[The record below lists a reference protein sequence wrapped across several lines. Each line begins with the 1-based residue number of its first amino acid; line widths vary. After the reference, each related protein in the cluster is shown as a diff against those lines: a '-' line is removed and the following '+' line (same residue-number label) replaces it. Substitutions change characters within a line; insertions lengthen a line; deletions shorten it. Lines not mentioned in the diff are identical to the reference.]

1 MREKLLVNDIHLGAT
16 RVSGTTQAS
25 QMVIREYLLASFERL
40 AFEHLDKDMIVN
52 GDLFDAFWVSPLD
65 ALGFY
70 DVARR
75 WLKASVISAQGIK
88 VGGKMWVGRGNHD
101 WSKDSMKMSS
111 FDMICRILSAEFP
124 DRFVPVTEPDWL
136 TTGIRMIP
144 HMANQELFDLAL
156 EQTPQPI
163 GRAPLLLLHANY
175 DNGYTADSDHSLN
188 VSAEQAGKLMAN
200 GWTLVFGHEHQARR
214 IARSYC
220 VRTNTH
226 DWGVIVTGN
235 QWPSSVADC
244 LNNPDNVKH
253 AHIIKADRTLVP
265 ILTWQ
270 ADDDF
275 AQLDWRDLASYEGGA
290 RFIRVTGKASSEEAS
305 DAIAAIS
312 QFRRDRAEVLVV
324 TNAVVVEGVADMG
337 ELKATAENI
346 KAFDVLG
353 FLIDQLDEKQAA
365 KVREL
370 IARDENNGRQLE
382 AA

>member
-40 AFEHLDKDMIVN
+40 AFEHLDKDMIIN

-75 WLKASVISAQGIK
+75 WLKES
-88 VGGKMWVGRGNHD
+88 GGKLWVGRGNHD

-124 DRFVPVTEPDWL
+124 DRFFAVTESQWL
-136 TTGIRMIP
+136 EGEIYMVP
-144 HMANQELFDLAL
+144 HMPNQDLFNLELEKVGEFKYAD
-156 EQTPQPI
+156 
-163 GRAPLLLLHANY
+163 GKRGVLLLHANY

-200 GWTLVFGHEHQARR
+200 GWTLIFGHEHQARR
-214 IARSYC
+214 ISRSYC

-226 DWGVIVTGN
+226 DWGVIITGN

-253 AHIIKADRTLVP
+253 AHIIKADLTLEP
-265 ILTWQ
+265 IVTWQ

-275 AQLDWRDLASYEGGA
+275 AQIDWRDLAAYEGGA
-290 RFIRVTGKASSEEAS
+290 RFIRVTGKAATEEAS

-365 KVREL
+365 KVKDL
-370 IARDENNGRQLE
+370 IARDENRVKE